1 MFGYTLPMYPRLSA
15 GDLEDY
21 RRYYCE
27 ACHELRDSF
36 GFISTAAVNY
46 DMTFNTIILNS
57 IYGEIKE
64 FEYTKTSLC
73 VFRGPYAKSD
83 LMQRMAGYTMLLTKW
98 ELVDDEY
105 DKPSPKTKL
114 ISLAMNRAINKAE
127 KMYPEYD
134 EIVGEGYGKLRE
146 MELDGCTDAVKMGTE
161 FGKALS
167 RPLDDI
173 SGGNFNG
180 HTADLFAHL
189 TSIVYIMDAIDDL
202 NDDYLDGT
210 YNPFLVRYS
219 DFMETRG
226 GQDAAYEDL
235 ICNTD
240 CCSKNFKNRDDF
252 VNENLYEI
260 TGTMNSA
267 IGELQNS
274 YSYVRKEMESCV
286 GVTDNIVMLG
296 IPETAKNVLMGRSNA
311 KSSVKNSLNRRKAGK
326 KSN

>member
-1 MFGYTLPMYPRLSA
+1 MFGYTLPLYPRLSSD
-15 GDLEDY
+15 DLHDY

-36 GFISTAAVNY
+36 GVISTAAVNY

-57 IYGEIKE
+57 IYGEIKD

-73 VFRGPYAKSD
+73 LFRGPYAKSD

-98 ELVDDEY
+98 ELVDDEF

-114 ISLAMNRAINKAE
+114 ISLALNRAIRKAE
-127 KMYPEYD
+127 EMYPEYD
-134 EIVGEGYGKLRE
+134 EIVGEGYRKLRG

-167 RPLDDI
+167 KPLDDI
-173 SGGNFNG
+173 SGGNFSD

-210 YNPFLVRYS
+210 YNPFLARYS
-219 DFMETRG
+219 DFMSDRG
-226 GQDAAYEDL
+226 GQTAAYEDL

-240 CCSKNFKNRDDF
+240 CCSRKFRNRDDF

-260 TGTMNSA
+260 TGTMNSV
-267 IGELQNS
+267 IGNLQNS

-296 IPETAKNVLMGRSNA
+296 IPETAKNVLTGRSDA
-311 KSSVKNSLNRRKAGK
+311 KSSVKNSLNRRKAGR
-326 KSN
+326 